1 PLIRLF
7 FHVKKYLFMCLVLAV
22 IWTND
27 VTQTPT
33 LLLKT
38 GDSAQMYCHH
48 NLHGSYYH
56 MYWFQQLPGE
66 SLRLIVHMLPYKAPD
81 FGNFSQENLRAL
93 CSFSEAYFGAGTKL
107 TVLAPNRTAEPP
119 KVKVFKPS
127 TKECQNEKDKKNKKT
142 LLCVASGF
150 YPDHV
155 NVSWQIDG
163 VDVKDGIATDHSA
176 HWNGTHYRITSR
188 LRVLFSQW
196 FKPGKNFTCTVD
208 FFDGEQTVPSVGWVA
223 GIRTGKIIQILQF
236 CADKYLKTTHNA
248 KLSYLVLIIKSSI
261 YGLFVIILVWKLQVG
276 PKRSSS
282 CLCHEQWSL
291 YETYLNTKQSFNST
305 TCFFLQRNLSE
316 TESKCN
322 AGSIC

>member
-1 PLIRLF
+1 ESTQVLR
-7 FHVKKYLFMCLVLAV
+7 FHIKEYLFMCLILAD
-22 IWTND
+22 IRTNN

-48 NLHGSYYH
+48 NLHSSYYH

-81 FGNFSQENLRAL
+81 FGNISQKKSSANKIVSESGAFTVKHLEPSDSGVYLCAL
-93 CSFSEAYFGAGTKL
+93 VHCATYEAYFGAGTKL
-107 TVLAPNRTAEPP
+107 TVLDRNIERP

-127 TKECQNEKDKKNKKT
+127 AKECQNDKHKKNKKT
-142 LLCVASGF
+142 LLCVASDF

-163 VDVKDGIATDHSA
+163 VDVKDGVATDHSA

-196 FKPGKNFTCTVD
+196 FKPGKNFTCTVN
-208 FFDGEQTVPSVGWVA
+208 FFDGKQIVPYVA
-223 GIRTGKIIQILQF
+223 GKIIQILQF

-261 YGLFVIILVWKLQVG
+261 YGLFVMILVWKFQVG

-282 CLCHEQWSL
+282 CLCQEKWSL
-291 YETYLNTKQSFNST
+291 YLNTKQ
-305 TCFFLQRNLSE
+305 
-316 TESKCN
+316 
-322 AGSIC
+322 

>member
-1 PLIRLF
+1 MSPFIIGTVSLLCTTE
-7 FHVKKYLFMCLVLAV
+7 YLFMCLILAD
-22 IWTND
+22 IRTNN

-48 NLHGSYYH
+48 NLHSSYYH

-81 FGNFSQENLRAL
+81 FGNISQKKSSANKIVSESGAFTVKHLEPSDSGVYL
-93 CSFSEAYFGAGTKL
+93 CAVSSHTDLVHCATYEAYFGAGTKL
-107 TVLAPNRTAEPP
+107 TVLDRNIEPP

-127 TKECQNEKDKKNKKT
+127 TKECQNDKHKKNKKT
-142 LLCVASGF
+142 LLCVASDF

-163 VDVKDGIATDHSA
+163 VDVKDGVATDHSA

-196 FKPGKNFTCTVD
+196 FKPGKNFTCTVN
-208 FFDGEQTVPSVGWVA
+208 FFDGEQIVPYVGWVT
-223 GIRTGKIIQILQF
+223 GIRSMF
-236 CADKYLKTTHNA
+236 
-248 KLSYLVLIIKSSI
+248 I
-261 YGLFVIILVWKLQVG
+261 YN
-276 PKRSSS
+276 P
-282 CLCHEQWSL
+282 
-291 YETYLNTKQSFNST
+291 
-305 TCFFLQRNLSE
+305 
-316 TESKCN
+316 
-322 AGSIC
+322 